1 MSSKQIGDALRN
13 SDKAVES
20 GSNSYSANSD
30 SHIMS
35 PSEAKQIDKA
45 DSRDSEYNEAKAR
58 ANDEAVKKALK
69 DRSLMRK
76 LVDEPL
82 KNKKASTTPGNMSAD
97 NIASHVLQKKKVNMT
112 WETLLEDLFSTIRPS
127 TKTYRHQNQHQI
139 STYRAVR
146 RITGSS
152 HTIIPM
158 RSANSVTSVGAVW
171 ILVDT
176 SGSMWSYLSSS
187 MTMIGSLANEL
198 IEGLAGLVI
207 IPIDTEIKDIQ
218 VWETDAIDE
227 LKTAYESDT
236 KDGTPINFTG
246 GGGTQFDNAIKFL
259 DEFAYEKDPDEDEIS
274 WKFLNGKK
282 LDDITRVYNAD
293 NIAEGGEQ
301 VDDAFDL
308 LESMPPCATLLLTD
322 TDVLY
327 GAVTPSTFKGLS
339 NMEHDSFFTFILGTN
354 QGHALSFGQTILVP
368 DIDGDIKIIGKYG
381 NEIPSEEL

>member
-1 MSSKQIGDALRN
+1 
-13 SDKAVES
+13 
-20 GSNSYSANSD
+20 
-30 SHIMS
+30 MS

-45 DSRDSEYNEAKAR
+45 DSRDSEYNEAKGR

-82 KNKKASTTPGNMSAD
+82 KNKKASTTPGNMSSD

-127 TKTYRHQNQHQI
+127 AKTYRHQNQHQI

-158 RSANSVTSVGAVW
+158 RSTNRVTSVGAVW

-187 MTMIGSLANEL
+187 MTMIGSLAHEL

-218 VWETDAIDE
+218 VWETDALDE

-236 KDGTPINFTG
+236 KDGTPISFTG
-246 GGGTQFDNAIKFL
+246 GGGTQFDDAIKFL
-259 DEFAYEKDPDEDEIS
+259 DEFAYEEDPDEDEIS
-274 WKFLNGKK
+274 RKFLSGKS
-282 LDDITRVYNAD
+282 LNDVTRVYNAD

-327 GAVTPSTFKGLS
+327 GAVTSSTFKGLY
-339 NMEHDSFFTFILGTN
+339 NMEHDSFFTFILGAN